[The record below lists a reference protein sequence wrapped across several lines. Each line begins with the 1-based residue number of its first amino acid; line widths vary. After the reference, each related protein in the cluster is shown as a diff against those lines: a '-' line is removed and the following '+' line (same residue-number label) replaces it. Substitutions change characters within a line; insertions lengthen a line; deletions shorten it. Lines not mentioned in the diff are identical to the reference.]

1 MSSYHQNAP
10 RPVAGQVGRHDLAAS
25 RGQQQQDLLSG
36 QQGAIRARSVDQG
49 DGPSVVPTAIPG
61 DIQAI
66 DIGLSVCMALIPR
79 LLFVVPGAAFGVG
92 FCRSL

>member
-1 MSSYHQNAP
+1 MSSYNQNAP

-25 RGQQQQDLLSG
+25 RGQQQDLLSG

-66 DIGLSVCMALIPR
+66 DLGLSVCMALIPR
-79 LLFVVPGAAFGVG
+79 LLSVVPGAAFGVG
-92 FCRSL
+92 SCPPL